1 MARQLPR
8 CPRCRKGFPWGT
20 TVCPGCHIGLEV
32 FASGG
37 LLQETAVFETADRPS
52 ADIVAGL
59 LTAHGVP
66 CTIRGTDNLSHMGMG
81 RTGLW
86 RVFVASAEE
95 PAAQEILDAEIGRE
109 EEGEDGGG

>member
-1 MARQLPR
+1 L
-8 CPRCRKGFPWGT
+8 
-20 TVCPGCHIGLEV
+20 

-37 LLQETAVFETADRPS
+37 ILQERVVFETADRPS

-66 CTIRGTDNLSHMGMG
+66 CTIRGTGDPVHMGMG

-86 RVFVASAEE
+86 RVFVASADD
-95 PAAQEILDAEIGRE
+95 PTAQEILDAEIGRE
-109 EEGEDGGG
+109 EEGTAGGG